1 MFFADATE
9 ATTKQQ
15 KQKESQVKPQMGRIM
30 FGVVVVLLLFLLLLL
45 DLLCFGDALKQKPH
59 NNILLLQQQSKTTTS
74 SGSSSTSS
82 KYQHQGNDDDDIPP
96 WWYSS
101 GSSAS
106 ASASSVLEASKMEE
120 LPPIIF
126 SPRGRLHAVEAA
138 VQASQ
143 LLATTRSSSNVVI
156 AMKCRQGLVVV
167 STIPTSAFVNS
178 TTTRTT
184 AVDVAVSFDDD
195 NNNNNNNNNNNA
207 PTTAMKQ
214 ETESLSPSL
223 FLLEET
229 CCTTTTS
236 PILSSSLDGQDDL
249 VAATAGNAVDGN
261 VLRSTLLALMSNYL
275 AKSSSAMEPIAT
287 TTATSANAASA
298 ASGMSSSGYQVLPL
312 LLQAKNLARDMA
324 NLMQAATQD
333 LQQSQIPLLA
343 SSLVVLG
350 QGDIWR
356 IDPTGQFWRCHATVA
371 GQNANAME
379 TLLWQQL
386 LLLLKKRTEAE
397 EEEEDGNN
405 NIDKKKNNSNHPED
419 IIQFMESLSC
429 SEALELIK
437 ECLTV
442 HYTGIQRKQEALLG
456 ALNAGAATATADG
469 GLRSD
474 NNSRRIIIP
483 QVHWHAVIVDYN
495 TAGND
500 GGGPKYC
507 QKIVRWGSI
516 SLNTTSS

>member
-1 MFFADATE
+1 M
-9 ATTKQQ
+9 
-15 KQKESQVKPQMGRIM
+15 IM
-30 FGVVVVLLLFLLLLL
+30 FGVVVVLPLLLLLLL
-45 DLLCFGDALKQKPH
+45 DLSYFGDALKQKPH
-59 NNILLLQQQSKTTTS
+59 NNILLLQQQSKTTTTTS
-74 SGSSSTSS
+74 SGSSSSTEYY
-82 KYQHQGNDDDDIPP
+82 YQGDDDGIPP

-101 GSSAS
+101 GSASS

-143 LLATTRSSSNVVI
+143 LAITRSSSNVVI
-156 AMKCRQGLVVV
+156 AMKCRQGMVVV
-167 STIPTSAFVNS
+167 STVPTSAFVNS
-178 TTTRTT
+178 TTTSTT
-184 AVDVAVSFDDD
+184 AVAVSFD
-195 NNNNNNNNNNNA
+195 NNNNNNKHNNNDTV
-207 PTTAMKQ
+207 TTSVKQ
-214 ETESLSPSL
+214 ETGSFSPSL

-275 AKSSSAMEPIAT
+275 AKGSSSSAMEPIAT
-287 TTATSANAASA
+287 TTSANAASA
-298 ASGMSSSGYQVLPL
+298 NAHLSLH
-312 LLQAKNLARDMA
+312 AKNLARDMA

-371 GQNANAME
+371 GQNAHAME

-386 LLLLKKRTEAE
+386 VLLLLKKRTEAE

-429 SEALELIK
+429 NEALELIK

-442 HYTGIQRKQEALLG
+442 HYMGIQRKQEALLG

-469 GLRSD
+469 GVRSD
-474 NNSRRIIIP
+474 NNNSRRIIIP